1 MTGSIATLQEEQQ
14 TLKNQQKAM
23 QGTLARL
30 EREIQELAKVGHP
43 IYWSEEAAKLHSVH
57 TAHILRMTNF
67 GKLSP
72 PEIERFLKTHIEKL
86 PAIKEPTINV
96 QPDHTQLIFHSIAD
110 ANTFKHNFLINEPK
124 PNLNGSPIYC
134 RPELPSIVLATQ
146 RPLNQAKHAYRQSLP
161 AGGKDAKVSIDWKK
175 RVLYHDTQ
183 IIVIQKL
190 DGSLGVDHLLDETLA
205 AQLLTA
211 SQAKDYFK
219 TFKAGK
225 MARLARMARLAKGM
239 AKGMAKA
246 SVNRKAPA
254 SARSPGARTFGTNHY
269 DRVRPARPWRELGV
283 PPEQS

>member
-110 ANTFKHNFLINEPK
+110 ANTFRHNFLSNEPK

-134 RPELPSIVLATQ
+134 RPELPGIVLATQ

-183 IIVIQKL
+183 IVAIQKL

-205 AQLLTA
+205 GQLVTA

-225 MARLARMARLAKGM
+225 NGKAGKDGKAGKGDG
-239 AKGMAKA
+239 KGDGKGQ
-246 SVNRKAPA
+246 REPKGP
-254 SARSPGARTFGTNHY
+254 
-269 DRVRPARPWRELGV
+269 RVG
-283 PPEQS
+283 